1 MGGLTYLN
9 RDEVISNLKSQ
20 TFDLVIIG
28 GGITGAGLAVQAAAS
43 GLKTALIEMQ
53 DFSEGTSSRS
63 TKLVHGGL
71 RYLKQFD
78 VEVVAETVQERAV
91 VQGVAPHIPKPDP
104 MLLPIYEEAGA
115 SFSKLELK
123 IAMDLY
129 DKLAD
134 VTDSPYANKLLTRE
148 EVIERQPNLLRDNLI
163 GGGFYLDYR
172 NNDSRLVIENIK
184 QAYADGAQ
192 LLSRAKVIDFEYD
205 NNDQISAVVVED
217 SLNQAEGIFSIK
229 AHLVVN
235 ATGPWSDIVADMDIK
250 TETAHQMRPTK
261 GVHLVVDG
269 SKLPVNSPV
278 YFDSGEGDKR
288 MIFVLPR
295 ENKTYF
301 GTTDT
306 DYDGDLMHPK
316 VSLNDV
322 NYLLAIVN
330 RRFPES
336 ELTIDDIEASW
347 AGLRPLISGNSG
359 SDYNGGNNGSISN
372 ESFDDLVQIF
382 SEYNEG
388 RASRAEV
395 EGVLRDV
402 NKNNQESSNAPSSI
416 SRGSDLSISESGL
429 LTLAGGKI
437 TDYRKM
443 AEGAMKVIIDRLK
456 ELTNQTF
463 ELIESD
469 KYQVSG
475 GHFDPLKV
483 EESLQDFVQKY
494 IEAGLSESDSTDL
507 ANLYG
512 SNVDVVLSYL
522 NQARENSEEFQINL
536 KDSVSLLYAL
546 YEEGIY
552 SSEDFFLRR
561 TNYMLFRSEAM
572 KDLINPV
579 QAIIQKELQL
589 SDDEKDRQFEELI
602 ESMDEHALKAVKETE

>member
-1 MGGLTYLN
+1 MAGLTFKSRDKVINTLQ
-9 RDEVISNLKSQ
+9 DEV
-20 TFDLVIIG
+20 FDLVIIG

-78 VEVVAETVQERAV
+78 VEVVEETVQERTV
-91 VQGVAPHIPKPDP
+91 VQGIAPHIPKPDP
-104 MLLPIYEEAGA
+104 MLLPIYDEPSQ

-129 DKLAD
+129 DRLAG

-148 EVIERQPNLLRDNLI
+148 EVLERQPNLMKENLVA
-163 GGGFYLDYR
+163 GGFYLDYR

-184 QAYADGAQ
+184 QAHTDGAL
-192 LLSRAKVIDFEYD
+192 LLSRAKVTGFEYD
-205 NNDQISAVVVED
+205 EANQIEAVVVED
-217 SLNQAEGIFSIK
+217 QLNNKRPAFSIK
-229 AHLVVN
+229 SQVVIN
-235 ATGPWSDIVADMDIK
+235 ASGPWSDLVRDLDIK
-250 TETAHQMRPTK
+250 VESQHQMRPTK
-261 GVHLVVDG
+261 GVHLVVDNA
-269 SKLPVNSPV
+269 KLSVNSPV

-288 MIFVLPR
+288 MVFVLPR

-306 DYDGDLMHPK
+306 DYDGDLTHPK
-316 VSLNDV
+316 VSQHDV
-322 NYLLAIVN
+322 DYLLRIVN
-330 RRFPES
+330 RRFPEANLS
-336 ELTIDDIEASW
+336 IGDIEASW

-372 ESFDDLVQIF
+372 ESFDELAQFF

-388 RASRAEV
+388 RVPRSEV
-395 EGVLRDV
+395 EKAISDV
-402 NKNNQESSNAPSSI
+402 SKNNQESSNAPSSV
-416 SRGSDLSISESGL
+416 SRGSDLSISETGL

-456 ELTNQTF
+456 ELGHHF
-463 ELIESD
+463 ELIDS
-469 KYQVSG
+469 KSYQVSG
-475 GHFDPLKV
+475 GHFDPHKV
-483 EESLQDFVQKY
+483 DESITHFAQQY
-494 IEAGLSESDSTDL
+494 QEAGLSPEDSDYL

-512 SNVDVVLSYL
+512 SNVDKVLTYL
-522 NQARENSEEFQINL
+522 DQAQELASEHQLAL
-536 KDSVSLLYAL
+536 KDALSLLYAL
-546 YEEGIY
+546 SEEAVY

-561 TNYMLFRSEAM
+561 TNYMLFRSEEM
-572 KDLINPV
+572 PSLIESV
-579 QAIIQKELQL
+579 QAIIQDYLGLTDEERTQQYDELV
-589 SDDEKDRQFEELI
+589 
-602 ESMDEHALKAVKETE
+602 ESINEHSLKALKETE